1 MRNLRQQESDALAH
15 AGFSENALMLF
26 ATIRRGWGQWL
37 HRDLTDA
44 FFGNQGVLL
53 IMTET
58 ELTIISRFSKPEP
71 EIARIPLAETS
82 DWSLTAEWNYF
93 LLTLTY
99 EGQVERFG
107 IDSGQHI
114 LIDEG
119 RTQHNLE
126 TLIENGFF
134 GHLPKNAEV

>member
-15 AGFSENALMLF
+15 AGFSENTLMLF

-37 HRDLTDA
+37 HHDLTDA

-58 ELTIISRFSKPEP
+58 ELTVISRFSKSES
-71 EIARIPLAETS
+71 EITTIPLAQTS
-82 DWSLTAEWNYF
+82 EWSLTAEWNYF

-99 EGQVERFG
+99 QGEVQHSG

-126 TLIENGFF
+126 ILIQNGFF
-134 GHLPKNAEV
+134 GRLPKNAEA